1 MFKTKIF
8 HFTKIDLLVPFF
20 FPEVPVASSTTKI
33 KQIKIK
39 TLSNWDAYGAGCGE
53 CLWLNVCQSE
63 SCCSTEI
70 SPHWIWAGQTNTWPN
85 NKLGDCKDFLIDK
98 DLPIEFT
105 FNHETS
111 DGWHGEEATVHLH
124 QNEQKPYKCP
134 ISEWLDDDESYTT
147 TCDSPF
153 IISENELKSPNY
165 PNNYPFNIEKAWLLI
180 APDVESI
187 ITLEFITFHVR
198 VTIVYI

>member
-1 MFKTKIF
+1 MFYTKY
-8 HFTKIDLLVPFF
+8 FTLSKSTYYYYYCFD
-20 FPEVPVASSTTKI
+20 FPEVPVASSTSKI
-33 KQIKIK
+33 KRIKIK
-39 TLSNWDAYGAGCGE
+39 TSSDYDSGCWD
-53 CLWLNVCQSE
+53 CLRLKVCQSE

-70 SPHWIWAGQTNTWPN
+70 SNNWIWAGQTNTWPN

-111 DGWHGEEATVHLH
+111 DGWKGEEATVHLH

-147 TCDSPF
+147 TCESPF

-165 PNNYPFNIEKAWLLI
+165 PNNYPFNIKKAWLII

-187 ITLEFITFHVR
+187 ITLEFLTFHVR

>member
-1 MFKTKIF
+1 M
-8 HFTKIDLLVPFF
+8 
-20 FPEVPVASSTTKI
+20 ASSTSKI
-33 KQIKIK
+33 KHIKIK
-39 TLSNWDAYGAGCGE
+39 TSSSGYDSGCWD
-53 CLWLNVCQSE
+53 CLRLKVCQSE

-70 SPHWIWAGQTNTWPN
+70 SNGNIVWWVEHIWSN

-111 DGWHGEEATVHLH
+111 DKWKGEEATVHLH

-147 TCDSPF
+147 TCESPF

-165 PNNYPFNIEKAWLLI
+165 PNNYPFDIEKAWLII

-187 ITLEFITFHVR
+187 ITLEFLTFHVR